1 MTYRHHRSLCCF
13 PRNKFDTYHYAEF
26 CAPISEIMQHIILL
40 TIEFSSNCE
49 LIRTKDLL
57 HADYS
62 ILTICRLLL
71 YSHPTSSSLISLF
84 TSHHSHLIIH
94 ISSFTSHHSHLII
107 HISSFTSHYLHPI
120 LHLSILRTFSVLS
133 FTSNLGSYLRLTLRL
148 SLGTCSFVYHRKVCI
163 TP

>member
-107 HISSFTSHYLHPI
+107 HILLFTSHHSHLIIYIPSFI
-120 LHLSILRTFSVLS
+120 LVFLEPFQSS
-133 FTSNLGSYLRLTLRL
+133 RLPLT
-148 SLGTCSFVYHRKVCI
+148 
-163 TP
+163 

>member
-13 PRNKFDTYHYAEF
+13 PSKKFDTYHYAEF
-26 CAPISEIMQHIILL
+26 WTLISEIMQHLILL
-40 TIEFSSNCE
+40 TIEFLSNCE

-71 YSHPTSSSLISLF
+71 YSHPASSSLIS
-84 TSHHSHLIIH
+84 T
-94 ISSFTSHHSHLII
+94 FTSHHSHLII
-107 HISSFTSHYLHPI
+107 HISSFTSHYLHLI

-133 FTSNLGSYLRLTLRL
+133 FTFNLGSYLRLTLRL